1 MHCAVNLIP
10 GTIEQTLAPFG
21 GMPLTFVVVD
31 ILRASTTI
39 CTALQNGAK
48 DVIPFGDVEGARAA
62 KAADPSALLCGERGG
77 KKLEGFD
84 LGNSPAEYT
93 SDVVGGKSL
102 LFSSTNG
109 SVALAAAPS
118 DAEVLVGGFVNATV
132 VAQRIAELKRAT
144 VITCSGKMGQFALED
159 AAGAG
164 VIIAKLWECVPDL
177 ELVNDGALAAQT
189 LYDRYKSDPAMA
201 LWQSRHGTYLI
212 EIGFGSDL
220 SLCAAVDS
228 VPVVPVMEDGRITL
242 GT

>member
-10 GTIEQTLAPFG
+10 GTIEQTLSPFAR
-21 GMPLTFVVVD
+21 MPLTFVVVD

-48 DVIPFGDVEGARAA
+48 EVVPFGDVEGARAA
-62 KAADPSALLCGERGG
+62 KEANPSALLCGERKG

-93 SDVVGGKSL
+93 PEVVGGETL

-109 SVALAAAPS
+109 SVALAAAPPE
-118 DAEVLVGGFVNATV
+118 AEVLVGGFVNATA

-164 VIIAKLWECVPDL
+164 AIVAKLWEQVPDL

-228 VPVVPVMEDGRITL
+228 IPAVPIMKDGWISL